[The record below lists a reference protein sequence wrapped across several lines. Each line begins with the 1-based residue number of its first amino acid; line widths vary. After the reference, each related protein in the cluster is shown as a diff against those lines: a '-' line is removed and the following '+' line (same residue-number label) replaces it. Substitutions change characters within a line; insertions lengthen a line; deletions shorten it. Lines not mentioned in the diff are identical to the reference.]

1 MVTTLHSSDIKEQ
14 IFELKERKNAVIL
27 VHNYQVGEIQDMA
40 DYVGDSLG
48 LSYHAKKTEAEVIAF
63 CGVHFMAET
72 AKIINPNKTVVLP
85 DKDAGC
91 SLEQSC
97 DGNKLD
103 SFLKENSEKNYYVIA
118 YINCSAHVKSL
129 SDCICT
135 SGNAVKV
142 VESAPTDRPILFVP
156 DQNLGSWV
164 MERTGRKMDL
174 WQGSCYVHV
183 EYTRESIL
191 KIREE
196 HPNAELIA
204 HPECT
209 YAVRMLSDEV
219 CSTEKMIDY
228 ARNSKS
234 NDLIIATEN
243 GMLHRL
249 KKEVPEKTFIPAPT
263 QNCACSECR
272 FMKMNTLEKLRDCLD
287 TLEPQIV
294 MSEEIRKRAE
304 EPILKM
310 LSISA

>member
-14 IFELKERKNAVIL
+14 IFELKERRNAVIL
-27 VHNYQVGEIQDMA
+27 VHNYQVAEIQDMA

-97 DGNKLD
+97 DGDKLD

-183 EYTRESIL
+183 EYTRDSIL

-196 HPNAELIA
+196 YPNAELIA

-234 NDLIIATEN
+234 NDLIIATES

-294 MSEEIRKRAE
+294 MSEEIRTRAE

>member
-14 IFELKERKNAVIL
+14 IFELKERRNAVIL

-91 SLEQSC
+91 SLEESC
-97 DGNKLD
+97 DGDKLD

-183 EYTRESIL
+183 EYTRDSIL

-196 HPNAELIA
+196 YPNAELIA

-294 MSEEIRKRAE
+294 MS
-304 EPILKM
+304 
-310 LSISA
+310 

>member
-1 MVTTLHSSDIKEQ
+1 M
-14 IFELKERKNAVIL
+14 
-27 VHNYQVGEIQDMA
+27 
-40 DYVGDSLG
+40 
-48 LSYHAKKTEAEVIAF
+48 
-63 CGVHFMAET
+63 
-72 AKIINPNKTVVLP
+72 
-85 DKDAGC
+85 
-91 SLEQSC
+91 
-97 DGNKLD
+97 
-103 SFLKENSEKNYYVIA
+103 
-118 YINCSAHVKSL
+118 
-129 SDCICT
+129 
-135 SGNAVKV
+135 
-142 VESAPTDRPILFVP
+142 
-156 DQNLGSWV
+156 
-164 MERTGRKMDL
+164 
-174 WQGSCYVHV
+174 
-183 EYTRESIL
+183 EYTRDSIL

-196 HPNAELIA
+196 YPNAELIA

-263 QNCACSECR
+263 QNCACAECR

-294 MSEEIRKRAE
+294 MSEEIRTRAE

>member
-1 MVTTLHSSDIKEQ
+1 
-14 IFELKERKNAVIL
+14 
-27 VHNYQVGEIQDMA
+27 
-40 DYVGDSLG
+40 
-48 LSYHAKKTEAEVIAF
+48 
-63 CGVHFMAET
+63 
-72 AKIINPNKTVVLP
+72 
-85 DKDAGC
+85 
-91 SLEQSC
+91 
-97 DGNKLD
+97 
-103 SFLKENSEKNYYVIA
+103 
-118 YINCSAHVKSL
+118 
-129 SDCICT
+129 
-135 SGNAVKV
+135 VKV

>member
-1 MVTTLHSSDIKEQ
+1 E
-14 IFELKERKNAVIL
+14 
-27 VHNYQVGEIQDMA
+27 
-40 DYVGDSLG
+40 
-48 LSYHAKKTEAEVIAF
+48 
-63 CGVHFMAET
+63 
-72 AKIINPNKTVVLP
+72 
-85 DKDAGC
+85 
-91 SLEQSC
+91 
-97 DGNKLD
+97 
-103 SFLKENSEKNYYVIA
+103 
-118 YINCSAHVKSL
+118 
-129 SDCICT
+129 
-135 SGNAVKV
+135 
-142 VESAPTDRPILFVP
+142 
-156 DQNLGSWV
+156 
-164 MERTGRKMDL
+164 
-174 WQGSCYVHV
+174 
-183 EYTRESIL
+183 EY
-191 KIREE
+191 
-196 HPNAELIA
+196 PNAELIA

-234 NDLIIATEN
+234 NDLIIATES

-294 MSEEIRKRAE
+294 MSEEIRTRAE